1 MDFRVRTQT
10 SECCETMNS
19 LNFQADDDPWDIPR
33 IGRPL
38 MSLLTETLEEREQ
51 PHSWLP
57 PGLTLLGGK
66 TKSGKSTLAEQIAE
80 EVSIKKKVLYLAL
93 EYNKRMAKGRF
104 ERFTGSHQIHLVLEG
119 EISRMGKG
127 GGRELDDLL
136 LTYNP
141 ELVIIDILAKLKRQN
156 TGHYD
161 AEYKAMTE
169 IKELIDKYD
178 KDCLV
183 LTHSGKPTGN
193 DSDDPYDKIIG
204 STALQGVPDNVMVL
218 TQNGG
223 QTKLQAKG
231 RLIFP
236 SERLL
241 TFDNGKYIERTGV
254 GAEYEDKAPAQAE
267 VLKLLEAKQKLTVN
281 EMANALGK
289 DKGQISIICTKL
301 SEDGKIKRDNRK
313 EPWEYVQQ
321 TPEY

>member
-1 MDFRVRTQT
+1 MMTALDFEV
-10 SECCETMNS
+10 
-19 LNFQADDDPWDIPR
+19 DDPWDTPR
-33 IGRPL
+33 IGRPI

-57 PGLTLLGGK
+57 PGLTLLSGK

-80 EVSIKKKVLYLAL
+80 EVSTEKRVLYLAL

-104 ERFTGSHQIHLVLEG
+104 ERFNESHQIHLVLEG
-119 EISRMGKG
+119 EIDRIGQGGEKG
-127 GGRELDDLL
+127 LEDLL

-141 ELVIIDILAKLKRQN
+141 ELMIVDILAKLKRLN

-193 DSDDPYDKIIG
+193 DSDDPFDKIIG
-204 STALQGVPDNVMVL
+204 STALQGVPDNLMVL
-218 TQNGG
+218 TQNSG

-267 VLKLLEAKQKLTVN
+267 VLKLLKAKQKLTVN

-301 SEDGKIKRDNRK
+301 SEDGKIKRENRK

-321 TPEY
+321 KPEY